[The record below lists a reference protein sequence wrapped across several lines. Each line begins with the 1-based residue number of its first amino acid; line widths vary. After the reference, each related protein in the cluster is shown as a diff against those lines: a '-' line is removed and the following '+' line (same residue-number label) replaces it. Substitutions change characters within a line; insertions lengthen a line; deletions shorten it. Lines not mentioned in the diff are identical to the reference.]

1 MCHCGLVPNSHLSGS
16 GSLLWAFSPVSCML
30 ASPLSNMREW
40 VLSQGTFYSGVGSI
54 CQECRCIQLLS
65 ISRAQ
70 GPWSALLA
78 VLHHPA
84 ASCDGMLTKI
94 YWKKAMKTWYVKN
107 RNIHKLLRVP
117 QVKIIAWKDRMSLEE
132 FMSSSKRREMERA
145 ECGAIYFSEVLS
157 LHKSNSGGMNRP
169 FPCLQ

>member
-1 MCHCGLVPNSHLSGS
+1 
-16 GSLLWAFSPVSCML
+16 
-30 ASPLSNMREW
+30 
-40 VLSQGTFYSGVGSI
+40 
-54 CQECRCIQLLS
+54 
-65 ISRAQ
+65 
-70 GPWSALLA
+70 
-78 VLHHPA
+78 
-84 ASCDGMLTKI
+84 
-94 YWKKAMKTWYVKN
+94 MKTWYVKN

-117 QVKIIAWKDRMSLEE
+117 QVKIIAWKDRRSLEE